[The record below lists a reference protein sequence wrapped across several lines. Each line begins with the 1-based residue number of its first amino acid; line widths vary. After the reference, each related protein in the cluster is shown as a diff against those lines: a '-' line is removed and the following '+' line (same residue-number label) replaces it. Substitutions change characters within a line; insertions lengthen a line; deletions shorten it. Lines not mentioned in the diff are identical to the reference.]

1 MKELGFNDYIEEV
14 NSVNVQLEQMVLS
27 PDLPKLWIDVF
38 AQEKPK
44 KTRKS
49 LDSSGLSQDELL
61 KQQQEL
67 FARARNALKN
77 SQDNLADPK
86 RVT

>member
-1 MKELGFNDYIEEV
+1 MCNLNKWYSPEDP
-14 NSVNVQLEQMVLS
+14 LEFFGLT
-27 PDLPKLWIDVF
+27 F
-38 AQEKPK
+38 RQEKPK